1 MLPVNPHRT
10 LSLRIVFLCVSLSC
24 CVSPAFSRAESPS
37 NSSAEGSRR
46 SSDVTAARATAR
58 RVATADAVRAWD
70 AASPP
75 QQTIVQTEYKLVGGE
90 GSGKTSKSEAGQKQ
104 ASDSAA
110 KGTSSS
116 AARKAAI
123 ATLPLDQLTP
133 ENRARV
139 EDVIKSISFF
149 RRLPT
154 VSIDVDPQV
163 YMYFVGHPDVA
174 VSIWRAMKI
183 SKLQM
188 WQTGQNDYEADAG
201 DGTLGT
207 LEVLHRSV
215 DKNLILCDGLFK
227 SPLLTK
233 PIKARSILLLQTSFF
248 REASGAVYATH
259 RADMFVSFPSQ
270 TVEAVAKVLSPLTVS
285 LTDRTF
291 TEISLFLKMMSMA
304 MARRPDWVEQTVS
317 KMDSVPDLRRQQV
330 LMLTAHV
337 YTAAQ
342 KQALA
347 EIENSVEGDEK
358 KAGAPSAQAR
368 STSNSEKPNGPP
380 PASSGP
386 ASPNSPVG
394 SAERDAIKR

>member
-1 MLPVNPHRT
+1 MLLVNLHRT
-10 LSLRIVFLCVSLSC
+10 LSLRIVFLCSALSL
-24 CVSPAFSRAESPS
+24 CVSSTSSRAEGPAG
-37 NSSAEGSRR
+37 SSADR
-46 SSDVTAARATAR
+46 SPQPRDTKSEAARGR
-58 RVATADAVRAWD
+58 RVPDADSVRAWD
-70 AASPP
+70 AASSP
-75 QQTIVQTEYKLVGGE
+75 QQTIVQTDYKLVGGE
-90 GSGKTSKSEAGQKQ
+90 ASPKALKGDGGQNQ
-104 ASDSAA
+104 AVDPAI
-110 KGTSSS
+110 KGTSSA
-116 AARKAAI
+116 AARKSAI

-133 ENRARV
+133 ENRTRV
-139 EDVIKSISFF
+139 EDVVKSVSFF

-163 YMYFVGHPDVA
+163 YMYFVAHPDVA

-188 WQTGQNDYEADAG
+188 WQTGRNDYEADAG

-207 LEVLHRSV
+207 LEVLHRSA

-227 SPLLTK
+227 SPLLSK
-233 PIKARSILLLQTSFF
+233 PIKARSLLLLQTSFF

-304 MARRPDWVEQTVS
+304 MARRPDWVEQTVN

-330 LMLTAHV
+330 LLLTAHV
-337 YTAAQ
+337 YTTAQ

-347 EIENSVEGDEK
+347 EIETPAAGDEK
-358 KAGAPSAQAR
+358 KTGAPGAQAQ
-368 STSNSEKPNGPP
+368 SSSASEKPN
-380 PASSGP
+380 
-386 ASPNSPVG
+386 NSAPGGAGQPTPVPPVG
-394 SAERDAIKR
+394 AAERDTIKR